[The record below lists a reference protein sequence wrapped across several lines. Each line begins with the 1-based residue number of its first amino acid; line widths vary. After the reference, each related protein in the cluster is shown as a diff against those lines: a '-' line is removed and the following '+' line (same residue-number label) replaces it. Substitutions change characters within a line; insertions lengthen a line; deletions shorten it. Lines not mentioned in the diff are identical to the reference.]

1 MLADDGVRLQHMV
14 DAGDAIAGFMAGRT
28 QEDLGRDQMLLFA
41 VTRAVEIIGEAA
53 ARLTEAT
60 RAQAPHLPWT
70 AIVSMRNRLIH
81 GYFDV
86 DPDIVWRTVSDE
98 IPALL
103 PHLRDLLASA
113 DPVTDVRA

>member
-1 MLADDGVRLQHMV
+1 MV

-28 QEDLGRDQMLLFA
+28 QGDLGRDQMLLFA

-53 ARLTEAT
+53 ARLTEVA
-60 RAQAPHLPWT
+60 REQAPHVPWA

-86 DPDIVWRTVSDE
+86 DPDIVWQTVSDE

-103 PHLRDLLASA
+103 PLQVDLLASD
-113 DPVTDVRA
+113 DPVTDVRT